1 MIKICHVTTVHP
13 NRYDVRIFE
22 KECTTLAKNGYD
34 VTLIVNDKLQ
44 DEERNGVKIVSLRMD
59 SRSRVDRAIRVANK
73 AFSKA
78 EEVDAEIY
86 HIHDPELLG
95 IAVKLRKR
103 GKKVIFDS
111 HEFTAMQILTKEY
124 IPVVFRKQIADIYRR
139 YEENRLRKLSGLVMP
154 CLYDGKDYFSKVRIP
169 KVIIGNLPII
179 SQTNDLCDTYEKK
192 DKVCYVG
199 SITESRGIFHMIK
212 AAFLAGKKLVLI
224 GDMPLEMKQML
235 EQMPEYSNVE
245 YLGVL
250 SHDVALHEM
259 SKCAVGL
266 ALLQDEGQYSKLGNL
281 PTKLYEYMMLGI
293 PAVISNFS
301 FYEKILKNYEF
312 GIACDPSDDLAIANA
327 INIIINDKKKQKRMS
342 EAGINAIRL
351 EMNWQKEAEKLL
363 KLYREI

>member
-1 MIKICHVTTVHP
+1 MVKICHITTVHP

-22 KECTTLAKNGYD
+22 KECVTLAKNGYE

-44 DEERNGVKIVSLRMD
+44 DEQCKGVKIVSLRINAKN
-59 SRSRVDRAIRVANK
+59 RVDRAIRVAQE

-78 EEVDAEIY
+78 EKVNAEIY

-95 IAVKLRKR
+95 IAVKLKKN

-124 IPVVFRKQIADIYRR
+124 IPVLIRKQMSDIYRY
-139 YEENRLRKLSGLVMP
+139 YEENRIKKLSGLVMP
-154 CLYDGKDYFSKVRIP
+154 CLYDGKDYFSKVQIP
-169 KVIIGNLPII
+169 KVIIGNMPII
-179 SQTNDLCDTYEKK
+179 NQIGDLCKTYEKK

-212 AAFLAGKKLVLI
+212 AAFLAEKKLVLI
-224 GDMPLEMKQML
+224 GDMSLEMKQML

-245 YLGVL
+245 YLGAL

-301 FYEKILKNYEF
+301 FYEKMLKKYEF
-312 GIACDPSDDLAIANA
+312 GIACDPSNDLAIANA
-327 INIIINDKKKQKRMS
+327 INTIISNDEKRQLMS
-342 EAGINAIRL
+342 EMGRKAIQMEL
-351 EMNWQKEAEKLL
+351 NWEQDAKKLL
-363 KLYREI
+363 EFYETL